1 MRLDLESRPE
11 TLTLVRGMLGGIAE
25 LLAIDPELL
34 DDLKTVVSEACNNV
48 VLHAYGGE
56 TGPMQV
62 RLYLGVDRIRVAV
75 RDSGVGISPL
85 AASRPRSAGVGLP
98 VIQALAD
105 EVQFTRPPD
114 GGTEVEMEFS
124 AQRDGRPLFIAP
136 GVSGDD
142 HGRSLLVAPG
152 VSGDDHGR
160 RRRAP
165 GEVAV
170 SLSPVALVSGVLG
183 RLARAL
189 AASAHFSLD
198 RFSDVYLV
206 TDALA
211 AQAAVAAEGPSIG
224 CRLLGSER
232 RLELTVG
239 PFKAGTA
246 ERLLASSHG
255 RPTAPLML
263 ISDELSAE
271 SDGDGELLHVVLI
284 DRRR

>member
-1 MRLDLESRPE
+1 VIEAPPAVRLDLESRPQ

-34 DDLKTVVSEACNNV
+34 DDLKTAVSEACNNV
-48 VLHAYGGE
+48 VLHAYAGE
-56 TGPMQV
+56 VGPMQV

-75 RDSGVGISPL
+75 RDSGVGISER
-85 AASRPRSAGVGLP
+85 ATAEPRAAGVGLP
-98 VIQALAD
+98 VIRALAD
-105 EVQFTRPPD
+105 EVQFTRPSD
-114 GGTEVEMEFS
+114 GGTELQMEFS
-124 AQRDGRPLFIAP
+124 ARRDGRPLFIAP
-136 GVSGDD
+136 GAPGDD
-142 HGRSLLVAPG
+142 DGRL
-152 VSGDDHGR
+152 
-160 RRRAP
+160 RRAA

-189 AASAHFSLD
+189 AAGAHFSLD

-211 AQAAVAAEGPSIG
+211 AHAAVAAAGPRMS

-246 ERLLASSHG
+246 ERLLASTPG
-255 RPTAPLML
+255 RPAAPLTL
-263 ISDELSAE
+263 LSDELTAE
-271 SDGDGELLHVVLI
+271 SDGEGELLHVVMI

>member
-1 MRLDLESRPE
+1 MAEPPTVRLDLESRPE

-34 DDLKTVVSEACNNV
+34 DDLKTAVSEACNNV
-48 VLHAYGGE
+48 VLHAYAGE
-56 TGPMQV
+56 AGPMQV
-62 RLYLGVDRIRVAV
+62 RLYVGVDRIRVAV
-75 RDSGVGISPL
+75 RDNGVGISERITIERGAP
-85 AASRPRSAGVGLP
+85 GVGLP

-105 EVQFTRPPD
+105 AVQFTRPPD

-124 AQRDGRPLFIAP
+124 AQRDGRRLFIAP
-136 GVSGDD
+136 GAPSDD
-142 HGRSLLVAPG
+142 DGRL
-152 VSGDDHGR
+152 
-160 RRRAP
+160 RRAP

-211 AQAAVAAEGPSIG
+211 AHAAVAAQGPRIS
-224 CRLLGSER
+224 CRLLGGER
-232 RLELTVG
+232 RLELRVG

-246 ERLLASSHG
+246 ERLLASTPG
-255 RPTAPLML
+255 RPAAPLTL
-263 ISDELSAE
+263 LSDELTAE

-284 DRRR
+284 DHRR

>member
-1 MRLDLESRPE
+1 VIAEPPTVRLDLESRPE

-25 LLAIDPELL
+25 LLAIDLELL
-34 DDLKTVVSEACNNV
+34 DDLKTAVSEACNNV

-56 TGPMQV
+56 VGPMQV
-62 RLYLGVDRIRVAV
+62 RLYLGADRIRVAV
-75 RDSGVGISPL
+75 RDSGVGISPRGAEEPL
-85 AASRPRSAGVGLP
+85 TTGVGLP

-105 EVQFTRPPD
+105 DVQFARPAD
-114 GGTEVEMEFS
+114 GGTEIEMEFS

-136 GVSGDD
+136 G
-142 HGRSLLVAPG
+142 APG
-152 VSGDDHGR
+152 EDDGR
-160 RRRAP
+160 PERAP

-211 AQAAVAAEGPSIG
+211 AHAAVAATGPRMS
-224 CRLLGSER
+224 CRLVGSER
-232 RLELTVG
+232 RLDLIVG
-239 PFKAGTA
+239 PFKTGTA
-246 ERLLASSHG
+246 ERLLASTPG
-255 RPTAPLML
+255 RPAAPLML
-263 ISDELSAE
+263 LSDELTAE
-271 SDGDGELLHVVLI
+271 PDGDGELLHVVLI

>member
-1 MRLDLESRPE
+1 VIAESPTVRLDLESRPQ

-34 DDLKTVVSEACNNV
+34 DDLKTAVSEACNNV
-48 VLHAYGGE
+48 VLHAYAGE
-56 TGPMQV
+56 AGPMQV

-75 RDSGVGISPL
+75 RDSGVGISER
-85 AASRPRSAGVGLP
+85 ATAEPRAAGVGLP
-98 VIQALAD
+98 VIRALAD
-105 EVQFTRPPD
+105 EVQFTRPSD
-114 GGTEVEMEFS
+114 GGTELQMEFS
-124 AQRDGRPLFIAP
+124 ARRDGRPLFTAP
-136 GVSGDD
+136 GAPGDD
-142 HGRSLLVAPG
+142 DGRL
-152 VSGDDHGR
+152 
-160 RRRAP
+160 RRAP

-189 AASAHFSLD
+189 AAGAHFSLD

-211 AQAAVAAEGPSIG
+211 AHAAVAAAGPRMS

-246 ERLLASSHG
+246 ERLLASTPG
-255 RPTAPLML
+255 RPAAPLTL
-263 ISDELSAE
+263 LSDELTAE
-271 SDGDGELLHVVLI
+271 PDGEGELLHVVML

>member
-1 MRLDLESRPE
+1 MIAEPPTVRLDLESRPE

-34 DDLKTVVSEACNNV
+34 DDLKTAVSEACNNV

-56 TGPMQV
+56 AGPMQV

-75 RDSGVGISPL
+75 RDSGVGISP
-85 AASRPRSAGVGLP
+85 RSASEPRPPGVGLP

-105 EVQFTRPPD
+105 EVQFTCRPD

-124 AQRDGRPLFIAP
+124 AQRDGRALFIAP
-136 GVSGDD
+136 GAPGDD
-142 HGRSLLVAPG
+142 DGLP
-152 VSGDDHGR
+152 
-160 RRRAP
+160 RRAP

-198 RFSDVYLV
+198 RFSDVYLI

-211 AQAAVAAEGPSIG
+211 AHVAVAAEGPRIS
-224 CRLLGSER
+224 CRLLGSQR

-239 PFKAGTA
+239 PFKGGTA
-246 ERLLASSHG
+246 ERLLASTPG
-255 RPTAPLML
+255 RPSAALVL
-263 ISDELSAE
+263 LSDELTAE
-271 SDGDGELLHVVLI
+271 SDGDGEFLHVVLI